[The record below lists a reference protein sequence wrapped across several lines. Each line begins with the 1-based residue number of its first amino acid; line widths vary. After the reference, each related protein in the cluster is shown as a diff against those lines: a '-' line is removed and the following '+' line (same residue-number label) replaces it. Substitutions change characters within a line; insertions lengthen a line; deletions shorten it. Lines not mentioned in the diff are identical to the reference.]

1 MLDNHPRWRKLLI
14 LPPIALG
21 ILVLMLMASNRQ
33 PPLKVERGEPTK
45 LVRTVEARQLELI
58 PVAEGY
64 GAVQPARVWSAVAQ
78 VAGRIVDIH
87 PRLRDGEIISEG
99 SLLLQI
105 DPADYQLNLAQAEA
119 ELAELEVEA
128 SNAKAS
134 LSIEERS
141 LGIAQREFQRVSKL
155 AKKGTASQSAVDDA
169 ERNLLASRNAVQN
182 VKNTLALIPTKRK
195 VLEAKRTQAERDL
208 ANTRLL
214 APFNLRVANMSIEV
228 DQYVSKGETLLAGDA
243 VDRIEVIARFPMTSL
258 RRLFIGREQRDISAE
273 ILNGNL
279 ADFVALKPRVRLDL
293 GTTIAEWEAE
303 FVRFSDNVDPE
314 TRTMGVVVAVD
325 RPFEKI
331 EPGIRPP
338 LSKGMFV
345 QVLLQGK
352 PQAERIVIPRS
363 AVRDGVVYLADGENR
378 LRRQPVDLLFS
389 QGEISI
395 VASGIAAGE
404 KIVVSDLVPAVSGMQ
419 LETKTDKE
427 VAQAIVSAARG
438 EQ

>member
-1 MLDNHPRWRKLLI
+1 MLDNHPHWRKILI

-21 ILVLMLMASNRQ
+21 VLVLIMMASNRQ
-33 PPLKVERGEPTK
+33 PPQKTEPGEPTK
-45 LVRTVEARQLELI
+45 TVRTVDAQQLDLI
-58 PVAEGY
+58 PIAEGY
-64 GAVQPARVWSAVAQ
+64 GSVQPARVWSAVAQ

-105 DPADYQLNLAQAEA
+105 DPVDHQLNLAQAEA

-134 LSIEERS
+134 LSIDTRS
-141 LGIAQREFQRVSKL
+141 FDIAQGEFQRISKL
-155 AKKGTASQSAVDDA
+155 AKQGTASQSDVDDA
-169 ERNLLASRNAVQN
+169 ERILLSSRNSVQN
-182 VKNTLALIPTKRK
+182 VKNTLALLPTKRK

-208 ANTRLL
+208 ENTRLL
-214 APFNLRVANMSIEV
+214 APFNLRVTNMSIEL
-228 DQYVSKGETLLAGDA
+228 DQYVSKGETLLAGDS
-243 VDRIEVIARFPMTSL
+243 VDRIEVIARFPMSSL
-258 RRLFIGREQRDISAE
+258 RRLFIGREQLDISTD
-273 ILNGNL
+273 ILHGNL

-325 RPFEKI
+325 KPFEKI
-331 EPGIRPP
+331 KPGIRPP

-345 QVLLQGK
+345 QVLLKGK
-352 PQAERIVIPRS
+352 PQPNRIVIPRAS
-363 AVRDGVVYLADGENR
+363 VRNGVVYLADNKNR

-395 VASGIAAGE
+395 IASGVAPGQ
-404 KIVVSDLVPAVSGMQ
+404 KIVISDLVPAVSGMP
-419 LETKTDKE
+419 LETKTDKA
-427 VAQAIVSAARG
+427 VTQDVIAAARG

>member
-1 MLDNHPRWRKLLI
+1 MLDNHPHWRKLLI
-14 LPPIALG
+14 LPPILLG
-21 ILVLMLMASNRQ
+21 LLVLFMMASNKQ
-33 PPLKVERGEPTK
+33 PPQKTAPGEPTK
-45 LVRTVEARQLELI
+45 LVRTVQAQQLDLI

-87 PRLRDGEIISEG
+87 PRLRDGEVISDA

-105 DPADYQLNLAQAEA
+105 DPVDYELNLAQAEA

-134 LSIEERS
+134 LSIDERS
-141 LGIAQREFQRVSKL
+141 LNIAQREFQRISKL
-155 AKKGTASQSAVDDA
+155 AKKGTASQSDVDDA
-169 ERNLLASRNAVQN
+169 ERTLLVSRNAVQN
-182 VKNTLALIPTKRK
+182 VKNTLALLPTRRK

-208 ANTRLL
+208 ENTRLP
-214 APFNLRVANMSIEV
+214 APFNLRVTNMSIEL
-228 DQYVSKGETLLAGDA
+228 DQYVSKGETLLAGDDL
-243 VDRIEVIARFPMTSL
+243 DRVEVIARFPMSSL
-258 RRLFIGREQRDISAE
+258 RRLFIGREQRDISAD
-273 ILNGNL
+273 ILQGNL
-279 ADFVALKPRVRLDL
+279 ADFVALRPRVRLDL

-325 RPFEKI
+325 RPFEKV

-352 PQAERIVIPRS
+352 AQPKRVVIPRS
-363 AVRDGVVYLADGENR
+363 AVRNGVVYLADNENR
-378 LRRQPVDLLFS
+378 LRRQPVDLLFN
-389 QGEISI
+389 QGEISVI
-395 VASGIAAGE
+395 ASGISAGQM
-404 KIVVSDLVPAVSGMQ
+404 IVVSDLVPAVSGMA
-419 LETKTDKE
+419 LETKVDK
-427 VAQAIVSAARG
+427 AMTQALISAARG
-438 EQ
+438 EL

>member
-1 MLDNHPRWRKLLI
+1 MLKNHPHWRKLLI

-21 ILVLMLMASNRQ
+21 ILLLLLMASNRQ
-33 PPLKVERGEPTK
+33 PPVKVEPGEPTK
-45 LVRTVEARQLELI
+45 LVRTVEAQQLELI
-58 PVAEGY
+58 PMSEGY
-64 GAVQPARVWSAVAQ
+64 GAVQPARVWNAVAQ
-78 VAGRIVDIH
+78 VAGRIVEIH

-119 ELAELEVEA
+119 ALAELEVEA
-128 SNAKAS
+128 SNAQAS

-141 LGIAQREFQRVSKL
+141 LGIAQREFQRISKL
-155 AKKGTASQSAVDDA
+155 AKKGTASQSDVDDA
-169 ERNLLASRNAVQN
+169 ERNLLAGRNAVQN
-182 VKNTLALIPTKRK
+182 VKNTLALLPTRRK
-195 VLEAKRTQAERDL
+195 VLQAQLTQAERDL
-208 ANTRLL
+208 DNTRLL
-214 APFNLRVANMSIEV
+214 APFNLRVTNMSIEL

-243 VDRIEVIARFPMTSL
+243 VDRVEVIARFPLASL
-258 RRLFIGREQRDISAE
+258 RRLFIGHERRDISAD
-273 ILNGNL
+273 ILSGNL
-279 ADFVALKPRVRLDL
+279 ADFVALQPKVRLDM

-345 QVLLQGK
+345 QVLLRGK
-352 PQAERIVIPRS
+352 PQPDRVVVPRS
-363 AVRDGVVYLADGENR
+363 AVRDGIVYLADGESR
-378 LRRQPVDLLFS
+378 LQRQPVDLLFS
-389 QGEISI
+389 QGEISVI
-395 VASGIAAGE
+395 TAGVSAGQR
-404 KIVVSDLVPAVSGMQ
+404 IVVSDLVPAVNGMQ
-419 LETKTDKE
+419 LETRPDE
-427 VAQAIVSAARG
+427 EIEQAMVKAARG

>member
-1 MLDNHPRWRKLLI
+1 MLDNHPHWRKLLI

-21 ILVLMLMASNRQ
+21 ILVLMVMAGNRQ
-33 PPLKVERGEPTK
+33 PPQKVERGEPTK
-45 LVRTVEARQLELI
+45 LVRTVEARQLELV

-64 GAVQPARVWSAVAQ
+64 GTVQPARVWNAVAQ

-99 SLLLQI
+99 SLLVQI

-155 AKKGTASQSAVDDA
+155 AKKGTASQSAVDDT

-195 VLEAKRTQAERDL
+195 VLAAKRTQAERDL
-208 ANTRLL
+208 QNTRLL

-228 DQYVSKGETLLAGDA
+228 DQYVGKGETLLAGDA
-243 VDRIEVIARFPMTSL
+243 VDRVEIIARFPMASL
-258 RRLFIGREQRDISAE
+258 RRLFIGRERRDITTD
-273 ILNGNL
+273 ILEGNL

-352 PQAERIVIPRS
+352 PQPERIVIPRS
-363 AVRDGVVYLADGENR
+363 AIRDGVVYLADEESR

-395 VASGIAAGE
+395 IASGVTAGQ
-404 KIVVSDLVPAVSGMQ
+404 KIIVSDLVPAVSGMR
-419 LETKTDKE
+419 LETKTDTE
-427 VAQAIVSAARG
+427 IEEALAAAAKG

>member
-1 MLDNHPRWRKLLI
+1 MLDNHPHWRKLLI

-21 ILVLMLMASNRQ
+21 LLVLLMMASNRQ
-33 PPLKVERGEPTK
+33 PPQKADPGEPTK
-45 LVRTVEARQLELI
+45 LVRTMQAQQLELI

-64 GAVQPARVWSAVAQ
+64 GAVQPARVWDAVAQ

-105 DPADYQLNLAQAEA
+105 DPVDYQLNLAQAEA

-134 LSIEERS
+134 LSIDERS
-141 LGIAQREFQRVSKL
+141 LAIAQREFQRISEL
-155 AKKGTASQSAVDDA
+155 AKKGTASQSDVDDA
-169 ERNLLASRNAVQN
+169 ERTLLTSRNAVQN
-182 VKNTLALIPTKRK
+182 VKNTLALLPTRRK

-208 ANTRLL
+208 ENTRLL
-214 APFNLRVANMSIEV
+214 APYNLRVTNMSIEL

-243 VDRIEVIARFPMTSL
+243 VDRVEVIARFPMSSL
-258 RRLFIGREQRDISAE
+258 RRLFIGREQRDITAD
-273 ILNGNL
+273 IMQGNL
-279 ADFVALKPRVRLDL
+279 ADFVALIPRVKLDL
-293 GTTIAEWEAE
+293 GTTVAQWEAE
-303 FVRFSDNVDPE
+303 FVRFSDNVDPQ

-331 EPGIRPP
+331 EPGTRPP

-352 PQAERIVIPRS
+352 PQPKRVVIPRS
-363 AVRDGVVYLADGENR
+363 AVRNGVVYLADEENR
-378 LRRQPVDLLFS
+378 LHRQSVDLLFS
-389 QGEISI
+389 QGEISVI
-395 VASGIAAGE
+395 ASGIDAGQMV
-404 KIVVSDLVPAVSGMQ
+404 VVSDLVPAVSGMQ
-419 LETKTDKE
+419 LETKVDDAM
-427 VAQAIVSAARG
+427 AQAVLAAARG
-438 EQ
+438 KL